1 MTSRHGRSPIASK
14 LAAFANDSRGAVY
27 IWVAGGMFVF
37 IGMAALAV
45 DMSFAY
51 VLRNNLQTAA
61 DSAALAAV
69 SQLPDET
76 AGRAEAKVYAA
87 NNMSTEVH
95 SAILKDEDLK
105 FGNWDG
111 ATRTFTP
118 AVNPVNA
125 VNVTLRRADAN
136 DNAAPAFFGQI
147 FGSQGTDIAVSATAT
162 PGGPTPCLLSL
173 DPDDPD
179 AGKVNNGSVITENCS
194 MHVNS
199 SDPGAL
205 DVASGGVID
214 AEEICVHGGTDVQ
227 GSTSVEPET
236 GCNRIAD
243 PLAGLTPPPVGPCK
257 ETDAAYD
264 TGSHTLS
271 EGTYCGGLH
280 ISGDA
285 QIELE
290 PGTYIIQDGKFNL
303 TGGSATVVGDGVTLY
318 FTGPS
323 GVLDVSGQ
331 GGANLSAPTSGDYA
345 GILFYGDPNAPPS
358 TKHGISGGS
367 NMTYEGTMYFP
378 TAELNVTGNGTG
390 STEASYTM
398 AIARLL
404 KFSGNGTLQFNFSP
418 DGSVPLPAGMKARQ
432 SARLVQ

>member
-1 MTSRHGRSPIASK
+1 MTSRRDRSPFASK

-76 AGRAEAKVYAA
+76 AGRVEAKVYAA
-87 NNMSTEVH
+87 NNMSTEIH
-95 SAILKDEDLK
+95 GAILKDEDLK
-105 FGNWDG
+105 FGNWDS
-111 ATRTFTP
+111 ATRTITP
-118 AVNPVNA
+118 GVNPVNA
-125 VNVTLRRADAN
+125 ANVTLRRAEAN
-136 DNAAPAFFGQI
+136 ANAAPAFFGQI
-147 FGSQGTDIAVSATAT
+147 FGSRGMDIVVSATAT

-173 DPDDPD
+173 DPDEPD

-194 MHVNS
+194 LHVNS
-199 SDPGAL
+199 SDTGAL
-205 DVASGGVID
+205 DVASGGVVD
-214 AEEICVHGGTDVQ
+214 AEEICVHGGADVQ

-243 PLAGLTPPPVGPCK
+243 PLAGMTPPLAGPCK
-257 ETDAAYD
+257 SGASYG
-264 TGSHTLS
+264 TGKHTLS
-271 EGTYCGGLH
+271 PGTFCGGIH

-290 PGTYIIQDGKFNL
+290 PGTYIIQDGAFKL
-303 TGGSATVVGDGVTLY
+303 TGGDATVVGEGVTLY
-318 FTGPS
+318 FTGS
-323 GVLDVSGQ
+323 GAVLDVSGQ
-331 GGANLSAPTSGDYA
+331 GGADLSAPVSGDYA
-345 GILFYGDPNAPPS
+345 GILFYGDPNAPPN
-358 TKHGISGGS
+358 TKHGISGGG
-367 NMTYEGTMYFP
+367 NMVYEGTMYFP
-378 TAELNVTGNGTG
+378 TAELNITGNGTG

-404 KFSGNGTLQFNFSP
+404 KFSGNGSLQFNFSP
-418 DGSVPLPAGMKARQ
+418 DGSVPLPAGLKARQ